1 MRSNGGR
8 RHHDHRMRATTRPAR
23 SRPERH
29 RRAPSPDRSRVP
41 AAGLP
46 GRGRGCRPGDL
57 RPLVRH
63 VPAAAASHRIPRR
76 LADNGRQPHLPGCA
90 RLGTG
95 PAGGRPG
102 DAAADPAARV
112 TLDESVAMA
121 FLVVL
126 ESMTPAERLA
136 FILHDVFGYPFADI
150 AEITGPTPAACR
162 QLASSA
168 RRRIRASQAPAAP
181 AAHQAGIVR
190 AFKQAWEASDID
202 ALICLLDPAATVI
215 GDGGGLVRAALRP
228 I

>member
-8 RHHDHRMRATTRPAR
+8 RHHDHRIRARTRPAR

-95 PAGGRPG
+95 PAGGRRWAMDRRAPPPPGAGQTPAPARIGLDVLGPARARRERYVGPWIPEPLPDPAEWAGGRPG
-102 DAAADPAARV
+102 DAAADPADRV

-150 AEITGPTPAACR
+150 DR
-162 QLASSA
+162 KS
-168 RRRIRASQAPAAP
+168 
-181 AAHQAGIVR
+181 V
-190 AFKQAWEASDID
+190 
-202 ALICLLDPAATVI
+202 V
-215 GDGGGLVRAALRP
+215 
-228 I
+228 